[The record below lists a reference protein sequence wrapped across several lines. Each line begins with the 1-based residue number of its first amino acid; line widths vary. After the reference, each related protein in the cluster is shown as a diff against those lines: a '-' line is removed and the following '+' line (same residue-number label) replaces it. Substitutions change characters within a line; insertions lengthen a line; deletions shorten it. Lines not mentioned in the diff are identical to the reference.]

1 MSQLQELDSF
11 DVGIL
16 GVFAVPFAMNSWWTL
31 SISIKMKNCTV
42 VGIMLKQ

>member
-16 GVFAVPFAMNSWWTL
+16 GVFAVPFVAIVCWGDV
-31 SISIKMKNCTV
+31 C
-42 VGIMLKQ
+42 VGVL